1 MLLQVNAGSPPRSP
15 CVSWYQIVKRSDGHA
30 LVLVVGHRIS
40 VSFRELVDSLLAL
53 TFRFSL

>member
-15 CVSWYQIVKRSDGHA
+15 CVLWYQIVKRSDGHA

-40 VSFRELVDSLLAL
+40 VSFRELVNSLLAL
-53 TFRFSL
+53 TFRF